1 MINFISTNTPGL
13 ENWTEAYIDP
23 KPLELYDPSGRKLYY
38 QFSVYKNSN
47 LIGRIYI
54 GADKKMGH
62 SVQLVEL
69 DSKPF
74 DAAKAIKKSI
84 EIAKNEYPDGKIKS
98 TQLVVY
104 DYPAIG
110 VMTVVKDK
118 TTGNEY
124 RIAVLT
130 VVLLLIGDH
139 NAAINILRLGLQSV
153 AKA

>member
-1 MINFISTNTPGL
+1 MHRKRYSVTAEKALEHANAHMINFISTNTPGL

-74 DAAKAIKKSI
+74 DAAKAIKKNQLKSP
-84 EIAKNEYPDGKIKS
+84 KMNTQMGKLS
-98 TQLVVY
+98 QLSWLY
-104 DYPAIG
+104 MI
-110 VMTVVKDK
+110 
-118 TTGNEY
+118 
-124 RIAVLT
+124 I
-130 VVLLLIGDH
+130 LL
-139 NAAINILRLGLQSV
+139 
-153 AKA
+153 